1 MKGKNSKRVFV
12 HDPRKLFTP
21 HINKDTTTT
30 RYSLPNEKPSFFRGN
45 QRPYHII
52 SLMVPIFVPNY
63 KKALCCLRGNV
74 LLKVSQAPPLQ
85 RVAVSILLSLGHISA
100 QREKNQRNMKG
111 KTQRNKSNLSTGGR
125 RGLHPAEALMLFWT
139 RIHTDRRTC
148 VIHPDSSS
156 CGDLPA
162 FLPFVSIGYVSFKNR
177 KINN

>member
-1 MKGKNSKRVFV
+1 MKGKNTKRVFV

-100 QREKNQRNMKG
+100 QRK
-111 KTQRNKSNLSTGGR
+111 KTKETWKAKHKETRVTSAQEEGEDCTRQKRWCSFGRAYTQTDGHVLYILIAAPVEISPPFCPLSPSVMY
-125 RGLHPAEALMLFWT
+125 HS
-139 RIHTDRRTC
+139 RT
-148 VIHPDSSS
+148 VT
-156 CGDLPA
+156 
-162 FLPFVSIGYVSFKNR
+162 
-177 KINN
+177 